1 MGLTIKPT
9 SQLLRER
16 GIGQNQKV
24 QVFIDSETVRLMEP
38 FTPKLMGNL
47 RDSAYQA
54 TKFGTGEVNQNAPYA
69 GKQYYDETL
78 HHRGITTHH
87 WFEAMKR
94 NGGVAKIL
102 NGAAMLAGARGM
114 RAI

>member
-1 MGLTIKPT
+1 
-9 SQLLRER
+9 
-16 GIGQNQKV
+16 
-24 QVFIDSETVRLMEP
+24 MEP
-38 FTPKLMGNL
+38 YTPKLSGTM
-47 RDSAYQA
+47 RDSAYLA
-54 TKFGTGEVNQNAPYA
+54 SKFGTGEINQNAPYSHR
-69 GKQYYDETL
+69 QYYDETL
-78 HHRGITTHH
+78 HHRGITTHR